1 MSSKMFTR
9 ILWDT
14 GDAVAILLCGR
25 EIVVGKIMRK
35 DDSVMIR
42 KAARRDVVFQ
52 N

>member
-1 MSSKMFTR
+1 MFTR
-9 ILWDT
+9 LLWDT

-35 DDSVMIR
+35 DGSVMNMVR